1 VTLFLVLIFVI
12 ALGLWAISRLPKA
25 PAGDNVLTD
34 AEALALDAGDEV
46 EKAVVSGI
54 ANIRSKVSD

>member
-1 VTLFLVLIFVI
+1 VTLFLILIFVI

-34 AEALALDAGDEV
+34 AEALALDAGEVV
-46 EKAVVSGI
+46 EKATVAAI
-54 ANIRSKVSD
+54 ADIRSKVSD